1 MSWLSNEGQEL
12 LNLTEILEKSN
23 PEEPLVL
30 IKKIEKASRGEFGN
44 EPIKFFSNP
53 TYIQKLMNIGRKYAS
68 ENDVLVQVLAT
79 LRKISERCR
88 IKPQNMYE
96 FFLSN
101 IDSTDKK
108 IKKQVAYAIPFFPQF
123 DEYENKWGFIL
134 TIPKIAPKKD
144 SMRVFRWIIES
155 NCDVIPEDLKGEISR
170 ILVDFIRKR
179 DLDIDTHRRYTD
191 VIDKLGDGANIA
203 SQPHE

>member
-1 MSWLSNEGQEL
+1 MTNKGEEL
-12 LNLTEILEKSN
+12 LHIAELLENSN

-53 TYIQKLMNIGRKYAS
+53 IFIQKLLNIGEKYVS
-68 ENDVLVQVLAT
+68 EKAVLAQVIAA
-79 LRKISERCR
+79 LGMISERCE

-101 IDSTDKK
+101 ISSTDKK

-123 DEYENKWGFIL
+123 DGYENKWEFIL
-134 TIPKIAPKKD
+134 TIPKITPTKD
-144 SMRVFRWIIES
+144 SMRVFRWIIER
-155 NCDVIPEDLKGEISR
+155 NLDVIPENLKGRISG
-170 ILVDFIRKR
+170 ILDDFIQRR
-179 DLDIDTHRRYTD
+179 DLDIDMHKRYTD
-191 VIDKLGDGANIA
+191 VIERLT
-203 SQPHE
+203 